1 MKILKYWRK
10 NEEYTR
16 RYKDFLYSWIRMI
29 DIIKM
34 TLLLKATY
42 KCPST
47 DENVTTMCNL
57 HNEVLITLNNEI
69 MKLSGKWNGVINNYL
84 DWGNPDSEDKHH
96 KFSLI
101 RMLAF
106 KL

>member
-1 MKILKYWRK
+1 
-10 NEEYTR
+10 
-16 RYKDFLYSWIRMI
+16 
-29 DIIKM
+29 M
-34 TLLLKATY
+34 TLLLKVTY